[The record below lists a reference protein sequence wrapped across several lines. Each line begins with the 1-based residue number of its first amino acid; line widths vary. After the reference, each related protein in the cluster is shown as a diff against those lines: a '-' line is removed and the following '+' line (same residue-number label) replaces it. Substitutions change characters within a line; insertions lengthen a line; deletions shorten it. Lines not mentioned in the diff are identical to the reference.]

1 MEAVLPTE
9 NDGFGASV
17 LIEKNTS
24 PKPRRPCFM
33 PRLWRPSRNLLRFPM
48 FYFPQAAELYLTLDL
63 IKEAIDAFMEGEEWN
78 KAKRVAKELD
88 PR

>member
-1 MEAVLPTE
+1 
-9 NDGFGASV
+9 
-17 LIEKNTS
+17 
-24 PKPRRPCFM
+24 
-33 PRLWRPSRNLLRFPM
+33 M

-88 PR
+88 PRWACLQRCLVTPDNKPIRLEYHLCH